1 MPAQGFV
8 VSDHSPPVLR
18 FLADHN
24 FNEHVLTGF
33 LGLDPSVDVL
43 RTRDVGL
50 ERASD
55 EDLLE
60 WAASTGRVILTHDE
74 HTLVGFAYDRVAAGL
89 PMPGVVLVHQWVTV
103 RRGIDDVLYLAPVG
117 ASTDFEDRVIH
128 VPLPP

>member
-1 MPAQGFV
+1 MSSHSAPA
-8 VSDHSPPVLR
+8 LR

-24 FNEHVLTGF
+24 FNDHVLTGQ
-33 LGLDPSVDVL
+33 LGLDPSVDVI

-50 ERASD
+50 ERAPD

-60 WAASTGRVILTHDE
+60 WAASAGRVILTHDE

-89 PMPGVVLVHQWVTV
+89 AMPGVVLVHQWATV
-103 RRGIDDVLYLAPVG
+103 RRTIDDVLYLAQAG
-117 ASTDFEDRVIH
+117 ASTDFKDRVIH